1 MKKIV
6 VVVSLVMVAAIS
18 ILYTGCKNSE
28 ANLEASVE
36 RGQKVYG
43 QYCLSC
49 HQENGSGVPH
59 LNPSLIQTS
68 YVLGDPAQLIKVIQQ
83 GLSGAEIDGETFSNP
98 MPSFEKV
105 LNEQQMADVLTY
117 IRNSFGNKADA
128 ISVLQVKE
136 VLKTK

>member
-6 VVVSLVMVAAIS
+6 VVVSLVLVAAIS
-18 ILYTGCKNSE
+18 VITGCKNSS

-68 YVLGDPAQLIKVIQQ
+68 YVLGDPAQLIKIIQQ
-83 GLSGAEIDGETFSNP
+83 GLSGVEIDGETFSNP

-117 IRNSFGNKADA
+117 IRNSFGNKAEA
-128 ISVLQVKE
+128 ISVLQVQE